1 MPYNQGDIVLVPFP
15 LTDLSSSKV
24 RPAIVVSGVE
34 VNNTDD
40 VILAAI
46 TTNLR
51 NDDFSFPID
60 NSHLTKPMQRQSE
73 VRCHKLF
80 TCDQTSIQKIITKLS
95 KPQVEKLTKIIKGC
109 FSTI

>member
-1 MPYNQGDIVLVPFP
+1 MPYNQGDIVLVSFP

-24 RPAIVVSGVE
+24 RPAIVVSGID

-51 NDDFSFPID
+51 NDGFSFPID
-60 NSHLTKPMQRQSE
+60 NSHLTKPMQKQSE

-80 TCDQTSIQKIITKLS
+80 TCDQTSIHKTITKLS
-95 KPQVEKLTKIIKGC
+95 KSQIDKLTKIIKGC
-109 FSTI
+109 FSTV